1 MASLNIRN
9 LPDDVHAALRVR
21 AARAG
26 RSMESE
32 VRHILTE
39 ACMGSEE
46 TLDADDL
53 VAWVDKLYGDSKPS
67 GVADGLIA
75 DRRKEAN
82 EE

>member
-32 VRHILTE
+32 VRHILTA

-67 GVADGLIA
+67 GVVDGLIA